1 MQIIRACAR
10 AHTHTHTIQV
20 KVNHQMRKQNTG
32 AVFRTVTPSWLL
44 PKKGKGTG
52 AYVQGVGAEVAGV
65 LTGAAKK
72 GMSAVGGVGGTLA
85 AAGKSGAAKAYESA
99 TSSLSASAVV
109 VEKNGSSSSDLD
121 EEGVVFVP
129 SSEAGAGRGGSSE
142 EEGEGGGGAR
152 LEPSAGRAKA
162 SKVSRAREMASE
174 TVRGVSK
181 TAESLTHIAHIN
193 KEKAPAAIKGATD
206 LLSGVIGGTGDAM
219 SKATGARVFDD
230 AGKTVSSAF
239 DNVGGALGG
248 LFGKKSAVTAAA
260 KPKDAS
266 E

>member
-1 MQIIRACAR
+1 M
-10 AHTHTHTIQV
+10 QV

-44 PKKGKGTG
+44 PKKGKSAG
-52 AYVQGVGAEVAGV
+52 AYVQGVGSGVAGV

-129 SSEAGAGRGGSSE
+129 SSEAGAGRGASSE
-142 EEGEGGGGAR
+142 EEGGGGAR
-152 LEPSAGRAKA
+152 LEPSAGHAKA

-181 TAESLTHIAHIN
+181 TAESLSHIAHIG

-206 LLSGVIGGTGDAM
+206 LLGGVIGGTGDAM

-230 AGKTVSSAF
+230 AGKTVAGAF

-248 LFGKKSAVTAAA
+248 LFGKKAAA